1 MSDDDDE
8 DDEITATTLKQQHR
22 PLLRYKKQMSVY
34 RFDCTINTLL
44 IAFHGRLSQRD
55 LSGSRPCICVFQFR
69 FAAMISEFNE
79 SAPHS
84 VSSVRFVVFHV
95 LYRVAR
101 KYTFAKLPIYS
112 HILISFLP
120 FNSFDL
126 FLALAPTVSSL
137 IFPFTEYIECSVVR
151 SSGRRLFMLQQ
162 IDLPILGMKS
172 KLVNNEIVTQATNS
186 MCKVTIQKR
195 RKENLPFGCI
205 CSFVLCV
212 CICVCRIGWNN
223 IALPCNMQI
232 MGMNYYLESNLSR
245 PPSGRYALAYARS
258 CAGSEEENT

>member
-1 MSDDDDE
+1 MYSNE
-8 DDEITATTLKQQHR
+8 WRRRRGRRNHGNNIETTTSAVVKIQAANECLSIWLHNKYSFNCLPR
-22 PLLRYKKQMSVY
+22 P
-34 RFDCTINTLL
+34 TL
-44 IAFHGRLSQRD
+44 IERLVWFS
-55 LSGSRPCICVFQFR
+55 PCICVFQFR
-69 FAAMISEFNE
+69 FAAMISEFDE

-186 MCKVTIQKR
+186 MCKVTI
-195 RKENLPFGCI
+195 
-205 CSFVLCV
+205 
-212 CICVCRIGWNN
+212 
-223 IALPCNMQI
+223 
-232 MGMNYYLESNLSR
+232 
-245 PPSGRYALAYARS
+245 
-258 CAGSEEENT
+258 